1 MDDDR
6 IIDLYLARDE
16 RAISETSGKYGHA
29 LQKIAYRILGDFSA
43 AEECENDAYLKV
55 WNLIPPHEPRGYLF
69 AFVARIVR
77 FLAINECRKTS
88 REKQSAFIC
97 ELSDEMLECLPSD
110 HNTEAEMNAAELKN
124 LINRYLESCSKQ
136 QQIVF
141 VRRYWYFD
149 TISEIA
155 ESCGFTQSKVKT
167 MLFRMRKDL
176 KEYLEKEG
184 YRI

>member
-55 WNLIPPHEPRGYLF
+55 WNLIPPHEPHGYLF

-77 FLAINECRKTS
+77 FLAINK
-88 REKQSAFIC
+88 
-97 ELSDEMLECLPSD
+97 
-110 HNTEAEMNAAELKN
+110 
-124 LINRYLESCSKQ
+124 
-136 QQIVF
+136 
-141 VRRYWYFD
+141 
-149 TISEIA
+149 
-155 ESCGFTQSKVKT
+155 
-167 MLFRMRKDL
+167 
-176 KEYLEKEG
+176 
-184 YRI
+184 